1 MPRGKKYNA
10 AEKHFIEKEQ
20 RYQKQIRQLNDVIAA
35 QNHEIERLK
44 VAVNERDKQILLQED
59 WINRLLEYTELDKE
73 DIKAAC
79 EKDIQR
85 NKDRRDAVAALA
97 FAERI
102 RLQCHYF

>member
-1 MPRGKKYNA
+1 MPKGKKYNA

-20 RYQKQIRQLNDVIAA
+20 RYQKQIRRLNDMIAA
-35 QNHEIERLK
+35 QNLEIGRLK
-44 VAVNERDKQILLQED
+44 EEINERDNHILSLKD
-59 WINRLLEYTELDKE
+59 WIDRLLEYTELDKE

-102 RLQCHYF
+102 YLQCRYF